1 MNKFP
6 LFFDINEIKK
16 YSKNLKYLEDKAAFF
31 NYHFSVI
38 EEIFNHESD
47 DDFKKYIEKYNLVER
62 MPLNQV
68 LVGLNTPKIT
78 CSLWIFNR
86 LKYKSISYRDLHLE
100 LANLHNNLRFMS
112 RQILLLNYAFDAK
125 NNFSLNIHNLDDTI
139 DALVDDDKIY
149 AWLSELLQKI
159 EQMLI
164 HFSPSH
170 FRLLKKN
177 FKYDRMYHNN
187 RTIYTVKTEGFSFRK
202 SDIRLYL
209 KNELI
214 YFLKLRLNRC
224 RLNLALKN
232 ARKKYPDN
240 FDDDNDKY
248 PVLDYDYYS
257 IQTYSN
263 EIFKTIEEKAIYF
276 LFLINSYE
284 KSNIRG
290 EEMPEDASLCIYN
303 LRKEL
308 ENYKDLININYLK
321 NSVRSV
327 PTLEDQLRI
336 IDNLKISTGKNRKRF
351 SLKPKNPIIPKSKED
366 PILIRHYYDIAKKYE
381 DVPKLKHLETSDFSK
396 SFWSKK
402 LNDIF
407 FLTKIYT
414 LIELKLE
421 DGKINDKTRQLLLK
435 LRNDIN
441 SRIPKAQEKERKK
454 TSYKSSKQNSVS
466 DEYEDESAYDRSQY
480 YDKSPDE

>member
-86 LKYKSISYRDLHLE
+86 LNYESILYRDLHLE

-112 RQILLLNYAFDAK
+112 RQILLLNYAFDEK
-125 NNFSLNIHNLDDTI
+125 NNFSLSISNINKTI
-139 DALVDDDKIY
+139 HALVDDEKIY
-149 AWLSELLQKI
+149 DWLSELLHNI
-159 EQMLI
+159 EQMTY
-164 HFSPSH
+164 HFSRSH
-170 FRLLKKN
+170 FKLLNKK
-177 FKYDRMYHNN
+177 FKYHKTYHINK
-187 RTIYTVKTEGFSFRK
+187 RFYVKAGGLSLRK
-202 SDIRLYL
+202 HNIKLYL

-214 YFLKLRLNRC
+214 YFLKIKLNDC
-224 RLNLALKN
+224 KLNLALKN
-232 ARKKYPDN
+232 AREKYPDN
-240 FDDDNDKY
+240 FDDDNDKF
-248 PVLDYDYYS
+248 PVLDYDYDS

-263 EIFKTIEEKAIYF
+263 EIFKTIEEKATY
-276 LFLINSYE
+276 LLLIISSYE
-284 KSNIRG
+284 KSNIQG
-290 EEMPEDASLCIYN
+290 DEIPENASLCIFN

-366 PILIRHYYDIAKKYE
+366 PILIRHYYDIAKKCE
-381 DVPKLKHLETSDFSK
+381 GVPKLKHLETSDFSK